1 MTDVTGTWDA
11 VVNSPMGEQK
21 STMTLNQ
28 EGDTVTGSNA
38 GAQGSVD
45 IQEGKVDGD
54 TFTWKMDI
62 TVPMPLTLEGK
73 ATVEGDTMAGS
84 IKAGAFGDMPFTANK
99 QG

>member
-28 EGDTVTGSNA
+28 EGDTVTGTNA

-62 TVPMPLTLEGK
+62 TVPMPLTLEGN
-73 ATVEGDTMAGS
+73 ATVEGDTMAGN
-84 IKAGAFGDMPFTANK
+84 IKAGAFGDMPFTAK
-99 QG
+99 KTG